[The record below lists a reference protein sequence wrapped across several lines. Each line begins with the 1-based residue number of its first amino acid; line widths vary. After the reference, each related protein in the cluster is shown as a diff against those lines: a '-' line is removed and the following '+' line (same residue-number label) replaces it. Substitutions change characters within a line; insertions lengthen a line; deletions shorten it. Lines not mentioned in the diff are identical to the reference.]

1 VRIVTQVGDV
11 DLLRLVH
18 EVASAMDAQVVSL
31 ADAAQDNGRPPQKRP
46 DVYLIELRPD
56 TDVQRLRAHARRMNS
71 ALLFACRERGACP
84 NLALA
89 DADDWLLLP
98 ATADE
103 LRLRLGIAQRRS
115 RGASEVRSSADA
127 AELVRYEELLYDK
140 LTGFPTLPVMI
151 ERARDLLERRG
162 ELTVLYIHFVWY
174 EKIEEIYGWQKLD
187 DVLETTAQA
196 VRRFYSEEHSP
207 GENIMMV
214 SHIADDDFILFTEV
228 RSSTPQA
235 AELKLRDISGRLERS
250 LRENIE
256 DVHSED
262 IASLCGIYVG
272 AATVFR
278 NPKIRTERLLYRGI
292 REAAQAARGAEEWE
306 RSRKVSDLK
315 ATIRDG
321 AVFIEY
327 HPIIVTATE
336 EIYGFE
342 ALARGVRRELR
353 SPEVLFE
360 VAEEANMVW
369 ELSRLLRKRAVS
381 GIINELKDGQY
392 LFLNIDPHD
401 FDDPTFRSMDPADL
415 GISDPSRIVLEITE
429 RTAIKDYPRF
439 KEYLKAFRERGFRFA
454 VDDAG
459 SGYAGLGS
467 IANLEPDYIKLD
479 ISLIANI
486 DTNFLKQ
493 NLVETMVS
501 FANTQGTQVIAE
513 GVERREEFE
522 TVKQLGVHFTQGFLF
537 HRPRYAGLPE
547 AAHRVR
553 VSHAGY
559 RHPDEAG
566 AGTPADGAAAD
577 GTPADG
583 AAADGTPA
591 ADDAPP
597 ST

>member
-1 VRIVTQVGDV
+1 VRIIAAVGDET
-11 DLLRLVH
+11 LRRTIA
-18 EVASAMDAQVVSL
+18 EVAAHIGAEVVEPGT
-31 ADAAQDNGRPPQKRP
+31 APPDRGQPPPRQP
-46 DVYLIELRPD
+46 DVYVIELLPD
-56 TDVQRLRAHARRMNS
+56 TDIQRLRAQARRES
-71 ALLFACRERGACP
+71 AAVLLACGAGGECA
-84 NLALA
+84 NVALA
-89 DADDWLLLP
+89 DGDDWLLMP

-103 LRLRLGIAQRRS
+103 LRLRLAIAQRRS
-115 RGASEVRSSADA
+115 RGTSDVRSSADA

-151 ERARDLLERRG
+151 ERARQLLERRG

-196 VRRFYSEEHSP
+196 VRRFYANEHGH

-228 RSSTPQA
+228 RSTPQA
-235 AELKLRDISGRLERS
+235 AENRLREISGHLES
-250 LRENIE
+250 FLRTTVE
-256 DVHSED
+256 DAHSED
-262 IASLCGIYVG
+262 IAALCGIYVG

-306 RSRKVSDLK
+306 RTRKVSDLK
-315 ATIRDG
+315 STIRDG

-336 EIYGFE
+336 EVYGFE

-360 VAEEANMVW
+360 VAAEANMVW
-369 ELSRLLRKRAVS
+369 ELSRLLRKRAVA
-381 GIINELKDGQY
+381 GIIGELKEGQY
-392 LFLNIDPHD
+392 LFLNVDPHD
-401 FDDPTFRSMDPADL
+401 FDDPTFRNLTPEDL
-415 GISDPSRIVLEITE
+415 GIPDPGKVVLEITE

-439 KEYLKAFRERGFRFA
+439 QEYLKAFRERGFRFA

-467 IANLEPDYIKLD
+467 IANLAPDYIKLD

-493 NLVETMVS
+493 NLVETMVT
-501 FANTQGTQVIAE
+501 FANGQGAQVIAE

-522 TVKQLGVHFTQGFLF
+522 TIKELGVHFTQGFLF
-537 HRPRYAGLPE
+537 HRPRYAGLP
-547 AAHRVR
+547 ASTARPS
-553 VSHAGY
+553 VSHAANRRNHEAAGDQPASATAP
-559 RHPDEAG
+559 RLPD
-566 AGTPADGAAAD
+566 
-577 GTPADG
+577 
-583 AAADGTPA
+583 
-591 ADDAPP
+591 
-597 ST
+597 

>member
-1 VRIVTQVGDV
+1 
-11 DLLRLVH
+11 
-18 EVASAMDAQVVSL
+18 
-31 ADAAQDNGRPPQKRP
+31 
-46 DVYLIELRPD
+46 
-56 TDVQRLRAHARRMNS
+56 
-71 ALLFACRERGACP
+71 
-84 NLALA
+84 
-89 DADDWLLLP
+89 
-98 ATADE
+98 
-103 LRLRLGIAQRRS
+103 
-115 RGASEVRSSADA
+115 
-127 AELVRYEELLYDK
+127 
-140 LTGFPTLPVMI
+140 
-151 ERARDLLERRG
+151 
-162 ELTVLYIHFVWY
+162 VLYIHFVWY

-196 VRRFYSEEHSP
+196 LRRFYAQQRSP

-214 SHIADDDFILFTEV
+214 SHIADDDFILFTEI
-228 RSSTPQA
+228 RSASAA
-235 AELKLRDISGRLERS
+235 AESRLRTVSEELES
-250 LRENIE
+250 FLRKAVEE
-256 DVHSED
+256 AHGED
-262 IASLCGIYVG
+262 IAALCGIYVG

-315 ATIRDG
+315 STIRDG

-336 EIYGFE
+336 EVYGFE

-369 ELSRLLRKRAVS
+369 ELSRLLRRRAVE
-381 GIINELKDGQY
+381 GIINDLKDGQF

-401 FDDPTFRSMDPADL
+401 FDDPTFRSLKPEEL
-415 GISDPSRIVLEITE
+415 GIHDPSRVVLEITE

-439 KEYLKAFRERGFRFA
+439 QEYLKAFRDQGFRFA

-467 IANLEPDYIKLD
+467 IANLAPDYIKLD

-493 NLVETMVS
+493 NLVETMVT
-501 FANTQGTQVIAE
+501 FANNHGTLVIAE

-522 TVKQLGVHFTQGFLF
+522 TVREIGVHFTQGFLF
-537 HRPRYAGLPE
+537 HKPRYAGLP
-547 AAHRVR
+547 
-553 VSHAGY
+553 
-559 RHPDEAG
+559 
-566 AGTPADGAAAD
+566 AGTRKAHVMHASS
-577 GTPADG
+577 
-583 AAADGTPA
+583 
-591 ADDAPP
+591 
-597 ST
+597 STDKE

>member
-1 VRIVTQVGDV
+1 VRIAAEIAEPGLR
-11 DLLRLVH
+11 DLL
-18 EVASAMDAQVVSL
+18 EQVAGELGGVISDAAELFSGNGREP
-31 ADAAQDNGRPPQKRP
+31 ADA
-46 DVYLIELRPD
+46 DVVLVELRPD
-56 TDVQRLRAHARRMNS
+56 TDVQRLRAQARRS
-71 ALLFACRERGACP
+71 GAALLFACRTETDCP
-84 NLALA
+84 NVALA
-89 DADDWLLLP
+89 DADDWILLP
-98 ATADE
+98 ATHNE
-103 LRLRLGIAQRRS
+103 LRLRLQIAQRRS
-115 RGASEVRSSADA
+115 RGMPSVRHTADA

-140 LTGFPTLPVMI
+140 LTGFPTIAVMI
-151 ERARDLLERRG
+151 ERARELLERRG

-196 VRRFYSEEHSP
+196 LRRFYDEQHSP

-228 RSSTPQA
+228 PATPAAAEQRLRTISEHIEKFLRSSV
-235 AELKLRDISGRLERS
+235 
-250 LRENIE
+250 E
-256 DVHSED
+256 DVHGDD
-262 IASLCGIYVG
+262 IAALCGIYVG

-278 NPKIRTERLLYRGI
+278 NPKIRTERLIYRGI
-292 REAAQAARGAEEWE
+292 REAAQAARGAEQWE

-327 HPIIVTATE
+327 HPIIVTETE
-336 EIYGFE
+336 EVYGFE

-369 ELSRLLRKRAVS
+369 ELSRLLRRRAVS
-381 GIINELKDGQY
+381 GIIDELKEGQY

-401 FDDPTFRSMDPADL
+401 FDDPTFRNMEPEDL
-415 GISDPSRIVLEITE
+415 GIPDPSRIVLEITE

-439 KEYLKAFRERGFRFA
+439 QQYLKAFRERGFRFA

-467 IANLEPDYIKLD
+467 IANLAPDYIKLD

-493 NLVETMVS
+493 NLVETMVQ
-501 FANTQGTQVIAE
+501 FANNHGTLVIAE
-513 GVERREEFE
+513 GVERREELE
-522 TVKQLGVHFTQGFLF
+522 TVRQIGVHFTQGFLF
-537 HRPRYAGLPE
+537 HRPRYAGLPAE
-547 AAHRVR
+547 RKHSVM
-553 VSHAGY
+553 HAGM
-559 RHPDEAG
+559 RERG
-566 AGTPADGAAAD
+566 
-577 GTPADG
+577 
-583 AAADGTPA
+583 
-591 ADDAPP
+591 
-597 ST
+597 

>member
-1 VRIVTQVGDV
+1 VRIVSHVGDAE
-11 DLLRLVH
+11 LSRLAA
-18 EVASAMDAQVVSL
+18 EVAGQLNAEL
-31 ADAAQDNGRPPQKRP
+31 LETPEGTQDNGNPVLGAG
-46 DVYLIELRPD
+46 DVYLVELRPGM
-56 TDVQRLRAHARRMNS
+56 DVQRLRANARRAHA
-71 ALLFACRERGACP
+71 ALLIACTERGECP

-103 LRLRLGIAQRRS
+103 LRLRLAIAQRRS
-115 RGASEVRSSADA
+115 EGASEVRSAADA

-151 ERARDLLERRG
+151 ERARELLERRG

-196 VRRFYSEEHSP
+196 VRTFYSREHSP

-214 SHIADDDFILFTEV
+214 SHVADDDFILFTEV
-228 RSSTPQA
+228 PSSPQA
-235 AELKLRDISGRLERS
+235 AELRLRDISTRLEGF
-250 LRENIE
+250 LRGNIE
-256 DVHSED
+256 DAHSED

-315 ATIRDG
+315 STIRDG

-336 EIYGFE
+336 EVYGFE

-369 ELSRLLRKRAVS
+369 ELSRLLRRRAVS

-401 FDDPTFRSMDPADL
+401 FDDPTFRAMEPAEL
-415 GISDPSRIVLEITE
+415 GIPDPSRVVLEITE

-439 KEYLKAFRERGFRFA
+439 QEYLKAFRARGFRFA

-493 NLVETMVS
+493 NLVETMVN
-501 FANTQGTQVIAE
+501 FANTQGAQVIAE

-537 HRPRYAGLPE
+537 HRPRYSGLPPSS
-547 AAHRVR
+547 HRAQ
-553 VSHAGY
+553 VSHAGN
-559 RHPDEAG
+559 RPNGAPAGESGSGG
-566 AGTPADGAAAD
+566 AGE
-577 GTPADG
+577 
-583 AAADGTPA
+583 
-591 ADDAPP
+591 
-597 ST
+597 

>member
-1 VRIVTQVGDV
+1 VIIAVEVRD
-11 DLLRLVH
+11 DALRRTLQ
-18 EVASAMDAQVVSL
+18 EVAGRLNSTLTEA
-31 ADAAQDNGRPPQKRP
+31 ADAFHENGAGPANQP
-46 DVYLIELRPD
+46 DIVLVELGAA
-56 TDVQRLRAHARRMNS
+56 TDAQRLRSLARRAGA
-71 ALLFACRERGACP
+71 ALIFVCHEQSECP
-84 NLALA
+84 NPALA
-89 DADDWLLLP
+89 DADDWMLLP
-98 ATADE
+98 ATPE
-103 LRLRLGIAQRRS
+103 ELVLRLSIAQRRARGPS
-115 RGASEVRSSADA
+115 AVRGAAEA

-151 ERARDLLERRG
+151 ERARTLLERRG

-196 VRRFYSEEHSP
+196 LRRFYAEQHSP

-214 SHIADDDFILFTEV
+214 SHVADDDFILFTEV
-228 RSSTPQA
+228 PATPGA
-235 AELKLRDISGRLERS
+235 AENR
-250 LRENIE
+250 LREISEHLEVFLRSNVE
-256 DVHSED
+256 EAHGED
-262 IASLCGIYVG
+262 IAALCGIYVG
-272 AATVFR
+272 ASTAFR
-278 NPKIRTERLLYRGI
+278 NPKIRTERLIYRGI
-292 REAAQAARGAEEWE
+292 REAAQAARGAEQWE

-336 EIYGFE
+336 EVYGFE
-342 ALARGVRRELR
+342 ALSRGVRRELR

-369 ELSRLLRKRAVS
+369 ELSRLLRQRAIS
-381 GIINELKDGQY
+381 GIINELQDGQF

-401 FDDPTFRSMDPADL
+401 FDDPVFRNMDPEKL
-415 GISDPSRIVLEITE
+415 GIPDPSRVVLEITE

-439 KEYLKAFRERGFRFA
+439 QEYLKAFRERGFRFA

-467 IANLEPDYIKLD
+467 IANLAPDYIKLD

-493 NLVETMVS
+493 NLVETMVQ
-501 FANTQGTQVIAE
+501 FANNHGTLVIAE

-522 TVKQLGVHFTQGFLF
+522 TVKQIGVHFTQGFLF
-537 HRPRYAGLPE
+537 HRPRYAGLP
-547 AAHRVR
+547 
-553 VSHAGY
+553 
-559 RHPDEAG
+559 
-566 AGTPADGAAAD
+566 AAD
-577 GTPADG
+577 RKSHVMHSPGKN
-583 AAADGTPA
+583 
-591 ADDAPP
+591 
-597 ST
+597 STE